1 MTDYPDF
8 AHYISDEAR
17 IVESELFEKA
27 VMRLARGLSLSDEQE
42 ALLVP
47 LLKQECPAVD
57 DAVVLDEQGGLLNV
71 DNRNVSYSEELQR
84 KLKRQRIEQSQ
95 AEKAKVYI
103 DLNIVPGTSVNCEGL
118 FSAAKFILRDT
129 RKRTSPKLFEALLLL
144 KINRIYWN
152 TLSVGKA
159 MGKTVDDGGNIVSE
173 EDRLDM
179 LSDCLA

>member
-95 AEKAKVYI
+95 AEKAKAYI
-103 DLNIVPGTSVNCEGL
+103 DRNIVPGTSVNCERR
-118 FSAAKFILRDT
+118 FSAAKFILSDT
-129 RKRTSPKLFEALLLL
+129 RKCTSPKLFEALLL